1 MSLLFCSVFVVNL
14 LIGSIEFMWAENGW
28 DEHHQ
33 IDIFRKPYQYTNLQQ
48 IVGLCN
54 YYNIT

>member
-14 LIGSIEFMWAENGW
+14 LIGSIEFMWDKNGW
-28 DEHHQ
+28 DDHHQ
-33 IDIFRKPYQYTNLQQ
+33 IDIFRNPQQ